1 MLKVKNLKASIGEV
15 EILKG
20 IDLEIGDGELHAVM
34 GPNGSGK
41 STLCHVLMG
50 NTDYKN
56 EGAVTLNGEDV
67 LSIPQFDRAQK
78 WIFQSFQYPV
88 WLPGVT
94 LREFIQSFLGDI
106 DEAEL
111 IELSKKFNLDEFLDR
126 DVNVD
131 LSGGEKKRSELFQL
145 SLMKPSLALLDE
157 IDSGLDIDAIK
168 SVATL
173 INENRD
179 ENTSY
184 ILVTHYSRI
193 LKYLDVDK
201 VHIVVNGKIVK
212 SGSNELIE
220 EVDSGGYTQYQEEN
234 WIKKKQ
240 E

>member
-15 EILKG
+15 EILKE
-20 IDLEIGDGELHAVM
+20 IDLEIGNGELHAVM

-78 WIFQSFQYPV
+78 GIFQSFQYPV
-88 WLPGVT
+88 GLPGVT

-111 IELSKKFNLDEFLDR
+111 TELSKRFNLDEFLDR

-212 SGSNELIE
+212 SGTNELIE

-234 WIKKKQ
+234 
-240 E
+240 

>member
-1 MLKVKNLKASIGEV
+1 MLKVQNLKASIGNV

-20 IDLEIGDGELHAVM
+20 IDLEIGNGELHAVM

-50 NTDYKN
+50 NNDYQAKG
-56 EGAVTLNGEDV
+56 EVTLNGDDI
-67 LSIPQFDRAQK
+67 LSIPQNERAK
-78 WIFQSFQYPV
+78 KGIFQSFQYPV
-88 WLPGVT
+88 GLPGVT
-94 LREFIQSFLGDI
+94 LKEFTESFLGDI
-106 DEAEL
+106 EEEEL
-111 IELSKKFNLDEFLDR
+111 IKMSKTFDLEDFLDR

-131 LSGGEKKRSELFQL
+131 LSGGEKKRSEIFQL

-168 SVATL
+168 SVASL

-179 ENTSY
+179 EKTSY

>member
-1 MLKVKNLKASIGEV
+1 MLKVQNLKASIGNV

-20 IDLEIGDGELHAVM
+20 IDLEIGNGELHAVM

-50 NTDYKN
+50 NNDYQAKG
-56 EGAVTLNGEDV
+56 EVTLNGDDI
-67 LSIPQFDRAQK
+67 LSIPQNERAK
-78 WIFQSFQYPV
+78 KGIFQSFQYPV
-88 WLPGVT
+88 GLPGVT
-94 LREFIQSFLGDI
+94 LKEFTESFLGDI
-106 DEAEL
+106 EEEEL
-111 IELSKKFNLDEFLDR
+111 IKMSKIFDLEDFLDR
-126 DVNVD
+126 DVNMD
-131 LSGGEKKRSELFQL
+131 LSGGEKKRSEIFQL

-168 SVATL
+168 SVASL

-179 ENTSY
+179 EKTSY

-234 WIKKKQ
+234 
-240 E
+240 

>member
-1 MLKVKNLKASIGEV
+1 MLKIENLKASIGDV

-20 IDLEIGDGELHAVM
+20 IDLEIGSGELHAVM

-50 NTDYKN
+50 NNDYEK
-56 EGAVTLNGEDV
+56 EGKVTLNGDDV
-67 LSIPQFDRAQK
+67 LSIPQFERAK
-78 WIFQSFQYPV
+78 KGIFQSFQYPV
-88 WLPGVT
+88 GLPGVT
-94 LREFIQSFLGDI
+94 LKEFTESFLGDT
-106 DEAEL
+106 DEDEL
-111 IELSKKFNLDEFLDR
+111 IEMSKRFNLDEFLDR

-168 SVATL
+168 SVASL

-179 ENTSY
+179 EKTSY

>member
-15 EILKG
+15 EILKE
-20 IDLEIGDGELHAVM
+20 IDLEIGNGELHAVM

-56 EGAVTLNGEDV
+56 EGEVTLNGEDV

-78 WIFQSFQYPV
+78 GIFQSFQYPV
-88 WLPGVT
+88 GLPGVT

-111 IELSKKFNLDEFLDR
+111 TELSKRFNLDEFLDR

-212 SGSNELIE
+212 SGTNELIE

-234 WIKKKQ
+234 
-240 E
+240 